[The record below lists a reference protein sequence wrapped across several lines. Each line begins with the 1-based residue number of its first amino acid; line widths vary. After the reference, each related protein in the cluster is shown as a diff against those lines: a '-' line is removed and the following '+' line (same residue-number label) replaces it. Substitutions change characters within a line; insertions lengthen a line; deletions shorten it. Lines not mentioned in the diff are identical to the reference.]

1 MFFGFF
7 FLSSFLYGG
16 QERPPVLGKSTEN
29 GFHSSILV
37 PLFFV
42 VLHIACLPHSNEGH
56 THVLVS
62 ELCTRNGVDLFLGTE
77 SKFFAYYMSV
87 WVTRLST
94 EIKLN
99 ER

>member
-1 MFFGFF
+1 MENVKTSRH
-7 FLSSFLYGG
+7 LEN

-56 THVLVS
+56 IHVLVS
-62 ELCTRNGVDLFLGTE
+62 ELCTRNGVDFLGGQKASFLRTICP
-77 SKFFAYYMSV
+77 FGLLGFQ
-87 WVTRLST
+87 R
-94 EIKLN
+94 KLN
-99 ER
+99 